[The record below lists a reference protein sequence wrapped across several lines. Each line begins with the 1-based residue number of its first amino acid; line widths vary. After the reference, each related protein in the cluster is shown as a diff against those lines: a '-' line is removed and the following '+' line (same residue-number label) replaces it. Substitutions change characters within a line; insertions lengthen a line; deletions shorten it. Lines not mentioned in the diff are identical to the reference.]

1 MTTDATHR
9 GPRVSIVLAV
19 YNGERHLRAAIHS
32 LLTQTFTDF
41 ELIVV
46 NDGSTDRSRDI
57 VLASSDPRIRLLD
70 NPQNLGLT
78 PSLNRGIDAA
88 RGEFI
93 ARLDADDVATP
104 NRLACQVAFLDR
116 HPEIALVGSWWRR
129 IDEKGRRLGRE
140 QSPLDHTLLRWSL
153 LFYCPFTHSSV
164 TWRRNA
170 VNDEVGQYDSAFSYA
185 MDWEYWSRIASRLRV
200 ANIGRV
206 LANYRVGPYSMT
218 ANHPRVVAETR
229 AARETSLRAVFNGAA
244 EAWIAE
250 GPRLFAL
257 VEGWPEGANREDVRD
272 SIDAV
277 VQLQESFADQV
288 SVTGRELNGMR
299 RFVRTWIAHRLLTTG
314 RKAHL
319 VGRKNMGSVLFAEAR
334 RMHAP
339 SLLTINGGRYFAA
352 RILAALS
359 PGAFRPK

>member
-1 MTTDATHR
+1 MTNDAAGR

-19 YNGERHLRAAIHS
+19 YNGERHLRKAIQS
-32 LLTQTFTDF
+32 LLTQTFRDF

-46 NDGSTDRSRDI
+46 NDGSTDRSREI
-57 VLASSDPRIRLLD
+57 VLASSDPRVRLLD

-104 NRLACQVAFLDR
+104 NRLACQIAFLDR

-129 IDEKGRRLGRE
+129 IDETGRRLGRE
-140 QSPLDHTLLRWSL
+140 RSPLDHTLLRWSL
-153 LFYCPFTHSSV
+153 LFYCPFNHSAV
-164 TWRRNA
+164 TWRRHA
-170 VNDEVGQYDSAFSYA
+170 VNDAVGPYDSTFSYA

-206 LANYRVGPYSMT
+206 LAEYRVGPYSMT
-218 ANHPRVVAETR
+218 ANHPRVVTEVR
-229 AARETSLRAVFNGAA
+229 AAREASLRAVFNGAA

-250 GPRLFAL
+250 GPRVFAL
-257 VEGWPEGANREDVRD
+257 FEGWPERANREDVRD

-277 VQLQESFADQV
+277 IQLQESFADQL
-288 SVTGRELNGMR
+288 SVTGRELNGLR
-299 RFVRTWIAHRLLTTG
+299 RFARTWLADRLLASG

-319 VGRKNMGSVLFAEAR
+319 VGRKDMGRVLFAEAR
-334 RMHAP
+334 RIYVP
-339 SLLTINGGRYFAA
+339 SLLTMNSGRYFAA
-352 RILAALS
+352 RMLAALS
-359 PGAFRPK
+359 PGTFRLK